1 MIHLK
6 EALNGGLLP
15 DGYYALSEQHAGA
28 RIAAVLTLQAP
39 ESEFEAGRSGGSGA
53 LALADAPPRVA
64 RKIVADEW
72 SAYRLARRTLV
83 VRHVHG
89 HRIVA
94 LVEILSAGNK
104 DRAATVAEFVEKVRD
119 AQRMGCH
126 VLVIDLFPAGPHDPR
141 GIHEAIWEE
150 FGEPSDGPASAG
162 ERVLVSYLATKM
174 PEAYLQEAILNAELP
189 EMPLFIDIGL
199 YVPAPLELTYMQAYR
214 GMPAYWRG
222 VIEAA

>member
-1 MIHLK
+1 
-6 EALNGGLLP
+6 
-15 DGYYALSEQHAGA
+15 
-28 RIAAVLTLQAP
+28 
-39 ESEFEAGRSGGSGA
+39 
-53 LALADAPPRVA
+53 
-64 RKIVADEW
+64 
-72 SAYRLARRTLV
+72 
-83 VRHVHG
+83 
-89 HRIVA
+89 
-94 LVEILSAGNK
+94 
-104 DRAATVAEFVEKVRD
+104 
-119 AQRMGCH
+119 